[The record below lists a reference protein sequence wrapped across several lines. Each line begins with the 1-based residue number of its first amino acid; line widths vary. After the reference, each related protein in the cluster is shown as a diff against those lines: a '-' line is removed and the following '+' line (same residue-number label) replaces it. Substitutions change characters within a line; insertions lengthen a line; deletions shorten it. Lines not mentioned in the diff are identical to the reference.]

1 MELLKTDG
9 VSKVFGG
16 LKAVSNLI
24 LEESV
29 GIHRKIVDFSQ
40 STMIE

>member
-16 LKAVSNLI
+16 LKAVSNFDIVQGKQLHLI
-24 LEESV
+24 Y
-29 GIHRKIVDFSQ
+29 
-40 STMIE
+40 

>member
-16 LKAVSNLI
+16 LKAVSNF
-24 LEESV
+24 
-29 GIHRKIVDFSQ
+29 D
-40 STMIE
+40 IEINVRFMMLLAT

>member
-16 LKAVSNLI
+16 LKAVSNFD
-24 LEESV
+24 
-29 GIHRKIVDFSQ
+29 KIGRAHV
-40 STMIE
+40 

>member
-16 LKAVSNLI
+16 LKAVSNF
-24 LEESV
+24 
-29 GIHRKIVDFSQ
+29 D
-40 STMIE
+40 IEIMRANS